1 MRQADMTV
9 AISTMERPSA
19 LARCIRALLD
29 GDTLPAEL
37 VIIDQ
42 STDDATERVVRQVA
56 SSHTASSAVRVGY
69 VRQPRLGLAA
79 SRNAAIAASTRPIV
93 AFTDDDCV
101 PDADWLTAI
110 TSTFETDQ
118 NVDVVT
124 GRILPLGPEQPGL
137 HAVSLRPSCMPMRFG
152 GRSLPW
158 VVGSGA
164 NVAVKREWLKHV
176 GGFDE
181 RLGVG
186 SPGLAA
192 EDMDFLYR
200 LVAAHATVQYEPRAV
215 MFHERKHQSG
225 WLARRT
231 SYSFGMGAFCGLWLR
246 RHDPY
251 AYWILARWCADRA
264 VSLAIGCA
272 KLRWPRAAGELHM
285 LRCAAS
291 GITYGWRCEGS
302 EMRCEAALA
311 ECQR

>member
-1 MRQADMTV
+1 MRQVDMTV

-19 LARCIRALLD
+19 LARCIGALLD
-29 GDTLPAEL
+29 CDTLPAEL

-42 STDDATERVVRQVA
+42 STDDATERIIGQVA
-56 SSHTASSAVRVGY
+56 SSSAVHIVY

-93 AFTDDDCV
+93 TFTDDDCV
-101 PDADWLTAI
+101 PDSDWLTAI
-110 TSTFETDQ
+110 SSTFETDQ
-118 NVDVVT
+118 NADVVT

-137 HAVSLRPSCMPMRFG
+137 HAVSLRTSCIPIRFR
-152 GRSLPW
+152 GRCLPW
-158 VVGSGA
+158 AVGSGA
-164 NVAVKREWLKHV
+164 NIAVKREWLKHV

-186 SPGLAA
+186 SAGLAA

-200 LVAAHATVQYEPRAV
+200 LVAAHATVHYEPRAV
-215 MFHERKHQSG
+215 MFHERTDQDG
-225 WLARRT
+225 WLARQA

-246 RHDPY
+246 KHDPY
-251 AYWILARWCADRA
+251 ACWILARWCADRA
-264 VSLAIGCA
+264 VSLAIGCV

-291 GITYGWRCEGS
+291 GIMYGI
-302 EMRCEAALA
+302 AAAKSNDNPATGLPLTT
-311 ECQR
+311 ECHW